1 MRRKMLMTASLISL
15 AMIGS
20 IEGGITS
27 FAQGPGE
34 ATTTTS
40 TETTNVNINTY
51 YQSAV
56 AGLGNWEQQS
66 DNNWKFKLNTGG
78 YLTRSWVES
87 LTESGAFYY
96 VNDYGV
102 MSISATTPDGFTVDS
117 TGLYRTT
124 TKASS
129 GASNSSTAD
138 NGNSG
143 NSNTGSSKYD
153 DLFNEDFMQSLK
165 DNNIDKIPSGENT
178 PWR

>member
-1 MRRKMLMTASLISL
+1 MRRKMLITASLISL

-20 IEGGITS
+20 IECGVTS

-124 TKASS
+124 TKVSS
-129 GASNSSTAD
+129 GANNSSTAD
-138 NGNSG
+138 NGNNNSDKISND
-143 NSNTGSSKYD
+143 NSNNKD
-153 DLFNEDFMQSLK
+153 IFNEEFMKSL
-165 DNNIDKIPSGENT
+165 DEHVIGTGVYGSLN
-178 PWR
+178 

>member
-1 MRRKMLMTASLISL
+1 MNRKVIVVASMVSLSILSGLGGTTA
-15 AMIGS
+15 
-20 IEGGITS
+20 

-34 ATTTTS
+34 ASTTTTTS

-66 DNNWKFKLNTGG
+66 DSNWKFKLNTGG

-96 VNDYGV
+96 LNDYGV
-102 MSISATTPDGFTVDS
+102 MSISSTTPDGYTVDS

-124 TKASS
+124 NKASS
-129 GASNSSTAD
+129 GTSNS
-138 NGNSG
+138 
-143 NSNTGSSKYD
+143 TGSESNSEEANY
-153 DLFNEDFMQSLK
+153 NSEEFMKFL
-165 DNNIDKIPSGENT
+165 IDHNLDEIPSGENT